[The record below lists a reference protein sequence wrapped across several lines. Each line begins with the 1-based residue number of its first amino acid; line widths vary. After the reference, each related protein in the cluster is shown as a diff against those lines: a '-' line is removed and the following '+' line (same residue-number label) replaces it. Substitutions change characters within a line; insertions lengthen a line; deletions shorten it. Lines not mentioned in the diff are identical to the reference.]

1 MPRDT
6 ETAVYIEVRMPTHSD
21 SAKPRIGPEPNE
33 NNAMPPSRA
42 VTLASRMVPE
52 AFS

>member
-6 ETAVYIEVRMPTHSD
+6 ETAVYIEVRMPMHSE

-33 NNAMPPSRA
+33 NSAMPPSRA
-42 VTLASRMVPE
+42 VMLASRMVPD
-52 AFS
+52 AYS